1 LNPSV
6 SGQELNKMIGKSWKE
21 LNDEKRKEYEQLA
34 EKDKLRWMKEKEQ
47 YDSTAKVKENVVDI
61 PNTSKDQQ
69 NISKYFKVENNKNE
83 TVQKKKK
90 KIIVKVKQEESD
102 YYERFKLKD
111 RTIEELVKKIQE
123 KYPEEGELQSIVNI
137 PNVVVRDTEG
147 VKCLSHDAELVVTFR
162 RV

>member
-1 LNPSV
+1 MLLTFQIP
-6 SGQELNKMIGKSWKE
+6 LKINKI
-21 LNDEKRKEYEQLA
+21 Y
-34 EKDKLRWMKEKEQ
+34 
-47 YDSTAKVKENVVDI
+47 
-61 PNTSKDQQ
+61 Q
-69 NISKYFKVENNKNE
+69 NILKWKITKNE

-123 KYPEEGELQSIVNI
+123 KYPEEGELQSIVNV